1 MLMLMHTLRIELHC
15 DQEKR
20 DKVMIVHTIFFRKGE
35 RAKDMTCRKMDFEHK
50 NTSICLIA
58 TEKRRTFNVDNL
70 QTETHDKLG
79 MRF

>member
-1 MLMLMHTLRIELHC
+1 
-15 DQEKR
+15 
-20 DKVMIVHTIFFRKGE
+20 
-35 RAKDMTCRKMDFEHK
+35 MTCRKMDFEHK

-58 TEKRRTFNVDNL
+58 IEKRRTFNVDNL